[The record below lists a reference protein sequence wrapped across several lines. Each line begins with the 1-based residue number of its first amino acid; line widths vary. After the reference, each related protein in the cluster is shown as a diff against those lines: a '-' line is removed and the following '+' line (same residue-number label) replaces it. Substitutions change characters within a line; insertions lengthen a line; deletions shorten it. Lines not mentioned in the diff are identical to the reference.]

1 MQCPNCNAAIPD
13 NSQVCPQCQSTLT
26 GASPAGE
33 LQIYYSL
40 NNNSIGP
47 VPQSE
52 IYRMLVSGEL
62 SPETMIWYEGA
73 PSWMPAKKLFAEIKT
88 ASSVSEKDIELWKK
102 ICMIMGYISLAAW
115 IIPLLGMILSGLGL
129 FFGCRA
135 RHTVGIILC
144 SLTLAASLFAGI
156 FMVYDAVDNRAHR
169 SWQTIWVPDRD
180 DDDDNY
186 FSNRFHAHQFTIFD
200 GKVLF
205 LPADKPRKL
214 KLIYKTKNSAKTAE
228 GEEIPLMTHGSDTTL
243 MPDHHARSIVVFG
256 ACMEFKSD
264 PSHPK
269 YKHWRSL
276 FTDAYA
282 QMRSQSEFVADSY
295 PKIKLPRW
303 ARGFDR
309 C

>member
-1 MQCPNCNAAIPD
+1 MNY
-13 NSQVCPQCQSTLT
+13 L
-26 GASPAGE
+26 E
-33 LQIYYSL
+33 LI
-40 NNNSIGP
+40 N
-47 VPQSE
+47 
-52 IYRMLVSGEL
+52 
-62 SPETMIWYEGA
+62 
-73 PSWMPAKKLFAEIKT
+73 
-88 ASSVSEKDIELWKK
+88 
-102 ICMIMGYISLAAW
+102 
-115 IIPLLGMILSGLGL
+115 
-129 FFGCRA
+129 
-135 RHTVGIILC
+135 
-144 SLTLAASLFAGI
+144 LTLQELNFKTVSDFSELVKPDYKKVATIVSR
-156 FMVYDAVDNRAHR
+156 VNDNILHGND
-169 SWQTIWVPDRD
+169 WQFLMRELVLDVAPNATSAPFPFNMKIKNAYLDNLLLCYTSAI
-180 DDDDNY
+180 DNY

-214 KLIYKTKNSAKTAE
+214 KLIYKTKNSAKTAA

-243 MPDHHARSIVVFG
+243 MPVHHARSIVVFG

>member
-180 DDDDNY
+180 DDDNY
-186 FSNRFHAHQFTIFD
+186 FSNR
-200 GKVLF
+200 
-205 LPADKPRKL
+205 
-214 KLIYKTKNSAKTAE
+214 
-228 GEEIPLMTHGSDTTL
+228 EERTRYL
-243 MPDHHARSIVVFG
+243 V
-256 ACMEFKSD
+256 K
-264 PSHPK
+264 K
-269 YKHWRSL
+269 YSYLLTEDQVRSL
-276 FTDAYA
+276 RGESNGVSSAGVLLWLTDRNLSY
-282 QMRSQSEFVADSY
+282 VAED
-295 PKIKLPRW
+295 IVR
-303 ARGFDR
+303 D
-309 C
+309 